1 MGEKGNIDETSQ
13 QDGGGTQTRPAP
25 CRVCGEPR
33 GDATPCPHC
42 GME

>member
-1 MGEKGNIDETSQ
+1 MGEKGNET
-13 QDGGGTQTRPAP
+13 QDGGGGGTQARLAP

-33 GDATPCPHC
+33 GDAAVCPQC